1 MAEIRCPGQVT
12 IKGSYEYK
20 IIRRQ
25 PSLESDIQ
33 ELFSESGSVSSV
45 HIALDRDSGRKRGFA
60 FVEMETEDGAKEAI
74 SALNNHS
81 ISGRQIFVDHCKD
94 KSRSRN

>member
-1 MAEIRCPGQVT
+1 MNTKLFVGNLPF
-12 IKGSYEYK
+12 
-20 IIRRQ
+20 
-25 PSLESDIQ
+25 SLEESDLQ

-94 KSRSRN
+94 KSRSRG

>member
-1 MAEIRCPGQVT
+1 MNTKLFVGNLPF
-12 IKGSYEYK
+12 
-20 IIRRQ
+20 
-25 PSLESDIQ
+25 SLEESDIQ

-74 SALNNHS
+74 STLNNHS